1 MSTSPAGM
9 SIHLEA
15 EVLYQSLLRHLRGW
29 LVQVGH
35 PVQLVGI
42 ASGGVW
48 LAQRLK
54 VDLGLSTETGI
65 ISSAMH
71 RDDFARRGLAA
82 SVQTRLGFDVN
93 GAHVLLLDDVLYTG
107 RTIRAVINE
116 LFDHGRPAQVSLMVL
131 VDRGGRQLPV
141 EAEWSAARISLP
153 ANQSLQLARDAQG
166 QLSFAVDAAASGV

>member
-1 MSTSPAGM
+1 VSTSPAGM

-54 VDLGLSTETGI
+54 VDLGLSTEPGI

-71 RDDFARRGLAA
+71 RANATPN
-82 SVQTRLGFDVN
+82 STKTVN
-93 GAHVLLLDDVLYTG
+93 
-107 RTIRAVINE
+107 
-116 LFDHGRPAQVSLMVL
+116 
-131 VDRGGRQLPV
+131 
-141 EAEWSAARISLP
+141 
-153 ANQSLQLARDAQG
+153 
-166 QLSFAVDAAASGV
+166 